1 MRLEPLIGLEIHIQ
15 LKTKSKMFCACNNAG
30 ENLPPNTTICPLC
43 TGQPGT
49 LPVPNDEAILAAVKT
64 ALLLNCRINPTTKF
78 DRKHYFYPDLPKGY
92 QISQYDLPV
101 AEGGFLEIETVDK
114 NHQSILK
121 RIELIRLHLEEDAA
135 KMTHC
140 PSAGS
145 GRQASLVDFNRAGTP
160 LIEIVTKP
168 DIASPAEAKNFL
180 QELQI
185 LARYLDISH
194 AEMEKGHLR
203 CDVNIS
209 LRPVGDKKLYPKTEI
224 KNLNSF
230 RAVERVLEFEIK
242 RQTKLWEEDNPPKI
256 LATRGWDDD
265 KQVTEE
271 QRTKEEAQDY
281 RYFPEPDI
289 PAFALQKTV
298 KKIKDLLP
306 ELPIT
311 RRYRFANE
319 FGLSLAD
326 AKILTANPH
335 WAQFTEEVFSE
346 CWEWLVGLPELA
358 QSGTEDEIIKKN
370 AAKVGRLV
378 GGWLT
383 SKLTGLMTENKID
396 IRILKITPENFAE
409 FISLIY
415 TNKINSA
422 NAMLLLREML
432 LAGEDPSQIMEE
444 KRLGQVD
451 DPDLIER
458 AAEEVIRMNPEQVA
472 QYKAGKIPVIQFL
485 VGKMMKE
492 TEGKIDP
499 QAAKKILEKK
509 LT

>member
-30 ENLPPNTTICPLC
+30 ENLPPNTTICPVC

-49 LPVPNDEAILAAVKT
+49 LPVPNDEAILSAVKT

-92 QISQYDLPV
+92 QISQYDLPI
-101 AEGGFLEIETVDK
+101 AEGGFLEIETLDK
-114 NHQSILK
+114 NHQAVLK
-121 RIELIRLHLEEDAA
+121 KIELIRLHLEEDAA
-135 KMTHC
+135 KNIHGQD
-140 PSAGS
+140 GS
-145 GRQASLVDFNRAGTP
+145 TYVDFNRAGTP
-160 LIEIVTKP
+160 LIEIVTEP
-168 DIASPAEAKNFL
+168 SIATPAEAKNFL
-180 QELQI
+180 QELQV

-209 LRPVGDKKLYPKTEI
+209 LRPVGDKKLYSKTEI

-230 RAVERVLEFEIK
+230 KAVERALEFEIK
-242 RQTKLWEEDNPPKI
+242 RQTKLWEEGNPPKI
-256 LATRGWDDD
+256 LATRGWDDA
-265 KQVTEE
+265 KQMTEE
-271 QRTKEEAQDY
+271 QRTKEDAQDY

-289 PAFALQKTV
+289 PAFALGKMV
-298 KKIKDLLP
+298 KKIKNLLP

-311 RRYRFANE
+311 RRYRFVNE

-326 AKILTANPH
+326 AKILTADPH

-358 QSGTEDEIIKKN
+358 NEGTEDEIIKKN

-383 SKLTGLMTENKID
+383 SKLMGIMAENKID

-415 TNKINSA
+415 TNKINST
-422 NAMLLLREML
+422 NAMLLLQEMMQ
-432 LAGEDPSQIMEE
+432 AGEDPSQIMEE
-444 KRLGQVD
+444 KKLGQVD
-451 DPDLIER
+451 DPDLINH
-458 AAEEVIRMNPEQVA
+458 AADEVIRMNPDQVA
-472 QYKAGKIPVIQFL
+472 QYKSGKLPILQFL
-485 VGKMMKE
+485 IGKMMKE

-499 QAAKKILEKK
+499 QAARKILEKRLK
-509 LT
+509 